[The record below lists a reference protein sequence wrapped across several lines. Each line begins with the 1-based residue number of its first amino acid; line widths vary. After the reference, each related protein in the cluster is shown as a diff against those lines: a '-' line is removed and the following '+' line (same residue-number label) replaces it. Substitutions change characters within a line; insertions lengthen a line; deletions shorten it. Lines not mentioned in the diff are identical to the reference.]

1 MEKTA
6 DGAHKLRE
14 VLSQGKEPHL
24 MNGPQYIES
33 LRDGRRIID
42 ADGNEVKDVA
52 EHPALKRS
60 VKHLAELYDHQFDL
74 ETRDISTYV
83 GEDGHRYSL
92 AWKIPRTIEDLKER
106 RKLLRL
112 STYHTLGVFGRP
124 NDYGSMKS
132 MGYLL
137 IIDRIRK
144 KNREL
149 ADNIEKFINFSKK
162 HNLMSTDLVPNVQS
176 DRTIP
181 ANERQ
186 GNLRIIEERPD
197 GVVLKGAKPVGSN
210 AVLSHFVTISTG
222 LSPDLGPN
230 EALWIAVPVNAD
242 GLKMVLRES
251 TVDSDSSFDD
261 HPIDSLGEEMDNMLL
276 FDNVFV
282 PNEYLFSIKDV
293 ELLSIYGETGILAH
307 WHILSRLMYR
317 AEIFS
322 GVAQTI
328 VDILGTGSIQGVR
341 ESVAEVI
348 SYAAT
353 LKAFVIAAEE
363 QSEIK
368 HDVMIPSEELIT
380 AGRLHSITHY
390 PKVMHILRDL
400 CGQGLVSRF
409 TSKAWKHPEV
419 GPVFDDILKGT
430 GVSAYEKN
438 KFFNFVW
445 DMTCGSHAARVALF
459 ENVNS
464 TNAPVVRMNL
474 YSSYNRE
481 HPVNFIREY
490 LDLPKKE

>member
-1 MEKTA
+1 MKKTA
-6 DGAHKLRE
+6 DGAHKLKE
-14 VLSQGKEPHL
+14 VLAQGKEPHL
-24 MNGPQYIES
+24 MNGQQYIES
-33 LRDGRRIID
+33 LNDGRRIID
-42 ADGNEVKDVA
+42 ADGNEVKNVTD
-52 EHPALKRS
+52 HPALKRA
-60 VKHLAELYDHQFDL
+60 VEHLAELYDQQFDP
-74 ETRDISTYV
+74 ETQDIATYV
-83 GEDGHRYSL
+83 GDDGNRYSL

-137 IIDRIRK
+137 IIDRIRE
-144 KNREL
+144 KNPEL
-149 ADNIEKFINFSKK
+149 ADNIERFINFSKK

-176 DRTIP
+176 DRTVP
-181 ANERQ
+181 ANERP
-186 GNLRIIEERPD
+186 GNLKIVEERPD
-197 GVVLKGAKPVGSN
+197 GVVLQGAKPVGSN

-251 TVDSDSSFDD
+251 SVDSDSSFDD

-293 ELLSIYGETGILAH
+293 ELLSIYSETGVLAH

-317 AEIFS
+317 AEIFA

-328 VDILGTGSIQGVR
+328 VDILGTGAIQGVR

-353 LKAFVIAAEE
+353 LRAFIIASEE

-368 HDVMIPSEELIT
+368 HCVMIPSEELIT

-409 TSKAWKHPEV
+409 TSKAWNHPEV
-419 GPVFDDILKGT
+419 GPVFDEILKGT

-445 DMTCGSHAARVALF
+445 DMTCSSHAARVALF

-474 YSSYNRE
+474 YSSYNRDY
-481 HPVNFIREY
+481 PVNYIREY

>member
-1 MEKTA
+1 MKKSV
-6 DGAHKLRE
+6 DGSHKLKE

-24 MNGPQYIES
+24 MNGQQYIES
-33 LRDGRRIID
+33 LKDGRRIID
-42 ADGNEVKDVA
+42 ADGNDVKDVTK
-52 EHPALKRS
+52 HPALKRS
-60 VKHLAELYDHQFDL
+60 IEHMSKIYDYQFES
-74 ETRDISTYV
+74 ETKDITTYV
-83 GEDGHRYSL
+83 DDDGKRYSL
-92 AWKIPRTIEDLKER
+92 AWKIPRTIEDLKKR
-106 RKLLRL
+106 RELLRL

-124 NDYGSMKS
+124 ADYGSMKS

-144 KNREL
+144 KNPEL
-149 ADNIEKFINFSKK
+149 ANNIERFINFSKK

-176 DRTIP
+176 DRTVP
-181 ANERQ
+181 PSKRP
-186 GNLRIIEERPD
+186 GNLRIVEERSD
-197 GVVLKGAKPVGSN
+197 GVVLHGAKPVGS
-210 AVLSHFVTISTG
+210 AAAQSHFVTISTG
-222 LSPDLGPN
+222 LTPDLGPN

-242 GLKMVLRES
+242 GLKMILREP
-251 TVDSDSSFDD
+251 TVDPNSSFDD
-261 HPIDSLGEEMDNMLL
+261 HPIDSFGEEMDNMLL
-276 FDNVFV
+276 FDHVFV

-293 ELLSIYGETGILAH
+293 ELLGIYSETGVLAH

-363 QSEIK
+363 QSEMK
-368 HDVMIPSEELIT
+368 HGVMIPSEELIT

-390 PKVMHILRDL
+390 PKIMHILRDL

-409 TSKAWKHPEV
+409 TKKAWNHPEV
-419 GPVFDDILKGT
+419 GPVFNEILKGT

-445 DMTCGSHAARVALF
+445 DMTCSSHASRVALF

-474 YSSYNRE
+474 YNSYNRDY
-481 HPVNFIREY
+481 PVNFIREY